1 MIDNGVPGTT
11 DANAVVFF
19 PLPVV
24 VVIENDCDPVKAN
37 VPSPPSVCFSTVTD
51 ACRLLVNVHATV
63 SPAATSIVAV
73 LPDVVELFVGS
84 VQTIPLDCHPAGTDS
99 VIV

>member
-1 MIDNGVPGTT
+1 MDSATPGTT

-37 VPSPPSVCFSTVTD
+37 VPSPPSVCFSTVTE
-51 ACRLLVNVHATV
+51 ACLVLVNVQATT
-63 SPAATSIVAV
+63 SPGATLMVAV
-73 LPDVVELFVGS
+73 LPDVVELLVGS
-84 VQTIPLDCHPAGTDS
+84 VQTIPLSCQSAGTDS